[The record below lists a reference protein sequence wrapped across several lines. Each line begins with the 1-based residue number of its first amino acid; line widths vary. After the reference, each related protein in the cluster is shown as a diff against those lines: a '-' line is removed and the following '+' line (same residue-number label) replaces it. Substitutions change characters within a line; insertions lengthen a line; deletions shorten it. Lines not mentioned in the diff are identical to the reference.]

1 MLEGFVLTVLGV
13 ALGIILA
20 VVGLIAIMFNEKVL
34 KWYTKK
40 SKKMTAIMIEDM
52 FKEE

>member
-13 ALGIILA
+13 ALGFMLA
-20 VVGLIAIMFNEKVL
+20 FVGLTAIMFNEKVL
-34 KWYTKK
+34 KWYVKK
-40 SKKMTAIMIEDM
+40 SKKMTEIMLEDM